1 MFAQQKQLI
10 EKAYIRLLDMPVERA
25 RLGCMVLNGLRRVA
39 ETASM
44 LDACVTEDMPFS
56 KHFFN
61 ELATLPQ
68 DDGSH
73 WMSLLEDLALI
84 FRARRLAFPAEAVS
98 EEESA
103 VLGFFEHSGEWD
115 PGTLV
120 YDWYW
125 KLLPERF
132 PS

>member
-61 ELATLPQ
+61 ELATLT
-68 DDGSH
+68 G
-73 WMSLLEDLALI
+73 
-84 FRARRLAFPAEAVS
+84 
-98 EEESA
+98 
-103 VLGFFEHSGEWD
+103 
-115 PGTLV
+115 
-120 YDWYW
+120 
-125 KLLPERF
+125 
-132 PS
+132 

>member
-1 MFAQQKQLI
+1 
-10 EKAYIRLLDMPVERA
+10 
-25 RLGCMVLNGLRRVA
+25 
-39 ETASM
+39 M

-84 FRARRLAFPAEAVS
+84 FRVRRLAFPAEAVS